1 MQYVNTIRLIL
12 SLLPLVLE
20 VIRAVEAAF
29 PQGGNGA
36 AKLAL
41 VREAIEGGYNLAN
54 DTVVAFDTVWPA
66 INRIVDA
73 SVAAYN
79 ASGVFRK

>member
-36 AKLAL
+36 VKLAL

-73 SVAAYN
+73 SVVAYN
-79 ASGVFRK
+79 ASGAFRK